1 MGVDY
6 VLFERLCE
14 LSTRFKPEGRT
25 LGLGRHTFRIESQFA
40 RLYRLAMEKYG
51 IPGKRFRFLQE
62 DGYYET
68 LMEGL
73 GFGQIESMDFSDYEG
88 ATVLHDR
95 NKPSPQELE
104 QQFSFIFDGGT
115 LEHVFNIPIA
125 LENVFRMLK
134 PGGRFVSANGMNG
147 WPGHGLYQFNPE
159 LVYTFWRRTAD
170 CDVHDCRGITK
181 APIQFK
187 EYHLPFPDPAELG
200 RRIRLKGRIPPSR
213 FYLYYEVE
221 RRPDSALSETT
232 LQSDYETKWAGHENA
247 GEIRLDG
254 ATA

>member
-40 RLYRLAMEKYG
+40 KLYRRAMEKYG
-51 IPGKRFRFLQE
+51 IPGKRFDFLQE
-62 DGYYET
+62 DKYYET
-68 LMEGL
+68 LMEKL

-88 ATVLHDR
+88 ATVLHDL
-95 NKPSPQELE
+95 NKPIPEDLE
-104 QQFSFIFDGGT
+104 QQFGFIFDGGT
-115 LEHVFNIPIA
+115 LEHVFNIPVA

-147 WPGHGLYQFNPE
+147 FNGHGLYQFSPD
-159 LVYTFWRRTAD
+159 LVWTFWRRTAN
-170 CDVHDCRGITK
+170 CTVHDCRGITK
-181 APIQFK
+181 APENLK
-187 EYHLPFPDPAELG
+187 EYHLKFRDPAELG
-200 RRIRLKGRIPPSR
+200 RRLRLRGRIPHSR

-221 RRPDSALSETT
+221 RRPDSAIAETT

-254 ATA
+254 ANA